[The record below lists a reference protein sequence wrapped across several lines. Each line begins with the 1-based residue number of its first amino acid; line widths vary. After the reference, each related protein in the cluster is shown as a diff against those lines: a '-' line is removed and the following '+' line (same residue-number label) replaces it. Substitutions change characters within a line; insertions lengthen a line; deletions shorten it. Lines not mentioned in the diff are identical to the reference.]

1 MVLLWNVLTYASL
14 DAAAILAEEE
24 EGGGVDNTTN
34 ADASAYAAHT
44 PVQYPHTRT
53 QVRPSSHS
61 APL

>member
-24 EGGGVDNTTN
+24 EGGGVDNSAN

-53 QVRPSSHS
+53 
-61 APL
+61 